1 MYRFAYP
8 AEEFDE
14 TALDKNIILTLVRKH
29 EGMVGRLA
37 KNLRYYK
44 GHHDIEGRKREK
56 NAPNNKVMC
65 NHAKEISDC
74 ATGYFMGNPI
84 TYSNSGK
91 QDIEPLLVAFDEA
104 NVDDV
109 DADNAMDMSI
119 FGVGYEYVYAK
130 EGAAIPTSKNISPL
144 STFIVVD
151 NSIEENEL
159 CGVYYY
165 KRKNSVKDTYTYV
178 ATVSTAHYNYVLN
191 IEDSGADIPAV
202 PNIATEVPTEHFFG
216 EPQIIEYL
224 NNKEGIGDFEQQIPL
239 IDAYNIL
246 MSDRI
251 NDKEQFI
258 DAVLVLYGAI
268 LGDDEEETT
277 EAQKQLRENKLL
289 ELPED
294 AKAEYLTRQMDEN
307 GAEVL
312 RKAIKEDIYNFSHVP
327 NFMDENFAGNTSGVA
342 MEYKLLGLEMI
353 TKVKE
358 RHYKKGL
365 RKRIRLYCN
374 YLNMKAILLEAGSIM
389 ASFSRALPK
398 NLQELAQIIAN
409 LQGNVS
415 ARTLLKL
422 LPFVEDPDYEIE
434 EVTKQKEED
443 VKRQQELFAQG
454 ANTPPDFE
462 EEEPEEGKSEGGEE
476 AAEEGKEEK
485 PEKKAEEKPAKG
497 KQPAAGQDNAKE

>member
-1 MYRFAYP
+1 MFRFTYP
-8 AEEFDE
+8 ADQFNEA
-14 TALDKNIILTLVRKH
+14 ALDKNIILTLVRKH
-29 EGMVGRLA
+29 EAMVARLA
-37 KNLRYYK
+37 KNLKYYE
-44 GHHDIEGRKREK
+44 GHHDIENRTRE
-56 NAPNNKVMC
+56 NDAPNSKVVC
-65 NHAKEISDC
+65 NHAKEISDS
-74 ATGYFMGNPI
+74 ATGYFMGNAI
-84 TYSNSGK
+84 TYSNSGD
-91 QDIEPLLVAFDEA
+91 QDIEPLLVAFDQA

-109 DADNAMDMSI
+109 DADNALDMSI

-144 STFIVVD
+144 STFIIVD
-151 NSIEENEL
+151 DSIEENEL

-165 KRKNSVKDTYTYV
+165 KRKNSAKDTYTYV
-178 ATVSTAHYNYVLN
+178 ATVSTAHYNYVLT
-191 IEDSGADIPAV
+191 IEDSGADVSAG
-202 PNIATEVPTEHFFG
+202 PNIATEQPTEHFFG

-239 IDAYNIL
+239 IDAYNVL

-268 LGDDEEETT
+268 LGDDEDETT

-294 AKAEYLTRQMDEN
+294 AKAEYLTRQMDEA
-307 GAEVL
+307 GAEIL

-327 NFMDENFAGNTSGVA
+327 NFMDEKFAGNVSGVA

-374 YLNMKAILLEAGSIM
+374 FLNMKAILLEAGSIM

-398 NLQELAQIIAN
+398 NLQELAQIVGN
-409 LQGNVS
+409 LSSSVS
-415 ARTLLKL
+415 ARTLLQL

-434 EVTKQKEED
+434 EVNKQKAED
-443 VKRQQELFAQG
+443 VKRQQELFAQC
-454 ANTPPDFE
+454 ANTPPEFDE
-462 EEEPEEGKSEGGEE
+462 EEDDPAEDDSEGD
-476 AAEEGKEEK
+476 EGKEGK
-485 PEKKAEEKPAKG
+485 PEEKAAKGKKEAAGTKKAEE
-497 KQPAAGQDNAKE
+497 